1 MRENKIYVGQTL
13 LSKLETQ
20 DALHL
25 ICFQAAGINTVTSAV
40 ETKRGLRLGVSG
52 KASREGVIEASF
64 EESMRFSKVETNTV
78 AKCREWKHDQ
88 R

>member
-13 LSKLETQ
+13 LSKLESQ
-20 DALHL
+20 EVLRL
-25 ICFQAAGINTVTSAV
+25 ICFQAAGIHIVLSAV
-40 ETKRGLRLGVSG
+40 DTKRGLCLGVSE

-64 EESMRFSKVETNTV
+64 EESMRFSKVEMNTL
-78 AKCREWKHDQ
+78 AKCREWKRDQ

>member
-1 MRENKIYVGQTL
+1 MLAKSL
-13 LSKLETQ
+13 LSKLESQ
-20 DALHL
+20 EALHL
-25 ICFQAAGINTVTSAV
+25 ICFQAAGINTVSSAV
-40 ETKRGLRLGVSG
+40 DTKRGLCLGVSE

-64 EESMRFSKVETNTV
+64 EEPVRFSKVEMNTL